1 MSAAQTPRIGH
12 RQYLFFALAAFG
24 VLMASIDSTIV
35 AVGLPDLERA
45 FNAPLHWV
53 GWTLTAYSLTQI
65 IMLPIA
71 GKLSDTLGRKRVFL
85 FCLGIFTLGSLLCAL
100 APSIGWLIAFRAL
113 QAIGGG
119 GLMPSAV
126 GIVSDQF
133 AERRS
138 QAIGLFTSVF
148 PIGGIIGPNLGGYL
162 LANWGWR
169 SLFLINVPLGIV
181 VLAGVYFLLVDRI
194 PESRKAL
201 HVDWR
206 GLTIFGTAMIALLYG
221 MTALGDSA
229 TAWRQP
235 LPWALLAF
243 SVVLLTIFLR
253 HIKRTEDALMDYR
266 LVVRQPFLAANLY
279 NFFFGA
285 ASFGFF
291 SFVPYYAVTKFG
303 LTTQQSGTVI
313 TPRALL
319 MIATST
325 LASIF
330 LIKLG
335 YRLPMLIGMA
345 LVMTSLVLL
354 GLGQTSVQIGGV
366 TVQGFW
372 LMAGIVS
379 FSGIG
384 MGLAAPAS
392 NNAALDLAPQQAA
405 ELTGLRSMFRMT
417 GGVIGIA
424 GVVTALSFFPNQ
436 GDGLAKIFLV
446 LSGVLLLTVPL
457 TLMIPDTAKA
467 KYRQGQKSAPRDTRP
482 TNGVISPRPS
492 LLPGEAGD
500 D

>member
-1 MSAAQTPRIGH
+1 M
-12 RQYLFFALAAFG
+12 
-24 VLMASIDSTIV
+24 
-35 AVGLPDLERA
+35 PDLERGLH
-45 FNAPLHWV
+45 APLHWV
-53 GWTLTAYSLTQI
+53 SWTLTVYSLVQI
-65 IMLPIA
+65 IMLPVA

-133 AERRS
+133 ADRRA

-162 LANWGWR
+162 LGNWGWR
-169 SLFLINVPLGIV
+169 SLFMITVPLGV
-181 VLAGVYFLLVDRI
+181 LVLAGVYFLLVDRAQV
-194 PESRKAL
+194 RKAL

-206 GLTIFGTAMIALLYG
+206 GLAVFGVAMVSLLYG
-221 MTALGDSA
+221 VTAIGDSP
-229 TAWRQP
+229 TSWRQP
-235 LPWALLAF
+235 YPWALIAASL
-243 SVVLLTIFLR
+243 VLLTYFLR
-253 HIKRTEDALMDYR
+253 HIKRTEGALMDYR
-266 LVVRQPFLAANLY
+266 LVVRSPFLAANLY
-279 NFFFGA
+279 NLFFGA

-291 SFVPYYAVTKFG
+291 SFVPYYAVMKFG

-319 MIATST
+319 MIVTST
-325 LASIF
+325 VASIF

-366 TVQGFW
+366 TLQGFW
-372 LMAGIVS
+372 LMAGIVA

-424 GVVTALSFFPNQ
+424 GVVTALSFFPDQ
-436 GDGLAKIFLV
+436 GEGLAKIFLV
-446 LSGVLLLTVPL
+446 LAGILLLTVPL

-467 KYRQGQKSAPRDTRP
+467 KHRALPTDPLPPAGAATR
-482 TNGVISPRPS
+482 RPA
-492 LLPGEAGD
+492 LATGEAGD

>member
-1 MSAAQTPRIGH
+1 MSAAQTPRIGQ
-12 RQYLFFALAAFG
+12 RQYLFFALAALG

-35 AVGLPDLERA
+35 AVGLPDLEHA

-133 AERRS
+133 AERRA

-169 SLFLINVPLGIV
+169 ALFLINVPLGIV
-181 VLAGVYFLLVDRI
+181 VLAGVYFLLVDR
-194 PESRKAL
+194 ETQVRKAL
-201 HVDWR
+201 HIDWR
-206 GLTIFGTAMIALLYG
+206 GLTVFGTAMIALLYG
-221 MTALGDSA
+221 MTALGDSP
-229 TAWRQP
+229 TAWREP
-235 LPWALLAF
+235 LPWALLVF

-253 HIKRTEDALMDYR
+253 HIKRTEGALMDYR

-366 TVQGFW
+366 TLQGFW

-436 GDGLAKIFLV
+436 GDGLATIFLV

-467 KYRQGQKSAPRDTRP
+467 KHRTTPAPAPRDLRP
-482 TNGVISPRPS
+482 ATGMISPRPS
-492 LLPGEAGD
+492 LLPGESGD

>member
-1 MSAAQTPRIGH
+1 MSARRVQRVGQ
-12 RQYLFFALAAFG
+12 RQYLFFFLAALG
-24 VLMASIDSTIV
+24 VLMAAIDSTIV
-35 AVGLPDLERA
+35 AVGLPDLERGLH
-45 FNAPLHWV
+45 APLHWV
-53 GWTLTAYSLTQI
+53 GWTLTAYSLVQI

-85 FCLGIFTLGSLLCAL
+85 FCLGIFTLGSLLCGL

-113 QAIGGG
+113 QAVGGG

-133 AERRS
+133 AERRA

-162 LANWGWR
+162 LAHWGWR
-169 SLFLINVPLGIV
+169 SLFMINVPLGIL
-181 VLAGVYFLLVDRI
+181 VLAGVYFLLVD
-194 PESRKAL
+194 SATTTRKAL
-201 HVDWR
+201 RVDWR
-206 GLTIFGTAMIALLYG
+206 GLTVFGVAMVALLYG
-221 MTALGDSA
+221 VTAIGDSP
-229 TAWRQP
+229 TSWRQP
-235 LPWALLAF
+235 FPWVLIAASVALL
-243 SVVLLTIFLR
+243 VYFLR
-253 HIKRTEDALMDYR
+253 HIKRTEGALMDYR
-266 LVVRQPFLAANLY
+266 LVVRSPFLAANLY
-279 NFFFGA
+279 NLFFGA

-291 SFVPYYAVTKFG
+291 SFVPYYAVMKFG

-325 LASIF
+325 VASIF

-335 YRLPMLIGMA
+335 YRLPMLVGMA
-345 LVMTSLVLL
+345 LVMTSLILL
-354 GLGQTSVQIGGV
+354 GLGHTSVQIGGV
-366 TVQGFW
+366 TLQGFW
-372 LMAGIVS
+372 LMAAIVA
-379 FSGIG
+379 FSGVG

-424 GVVTALSFFPNQ
+424 GVVTALSFFPDQ
-436 GDGLAKIFLV
+436 GEGLAKIFLV
-446 LSGVLLLTVPL
+446 LAGVLLLTVPL
-457 TLMIPDTAKA
+457 TMMIPDTAKA
-467 KYRQGQKSAPRDTRP
+467 KHRAVPTPGDAVPTR
-482 TNGVISPRPS
+482 RPA
-492 LLPGEAGD
+492 LATGEAGD